1 LNMRIE
7 SVIVFQCFNW
17 EGLRLEH
24 EDRIFGV
31 VFRFGVVHLA
41 PMFLILLS
49 ERLSVVICLSI
60 VMVAGGLLGR
70 LLVELLISRVRGFS
84 GLGIFVIRMGLFVMF
99 VYSSTMLMLLFAL
112 LILFRVKSMLICIS

>member
-1 LNMRIE
+1 
-7 SVIVFQCFNW
+7 
-17 EGLRLEH
+17 
-24 EDRIFGV
+24 
-31 VFRFGVVHLA
+31 
-41 PMFLILLS
+41 MFLILLS

-60 VMVAGGLLGR
+60 VVVARGLLGR